1 MRGQIANFE
10 LRMGHLSSCVIR
22 HSRLTRIVILLAF
35 FLILSSQSLILASD
49 PVAAQDE
56 PPVSAFWE
64 RDVPPEGGWTVGDPI
79 SLRLRVLVPA
89 DGEVTLPELPEG
101 WGDFEVRA
109 QNTTV
114 EEPEDERMRTTH
126 VLSTTVVLWSPGRH
140 ETPATTITYTDADG
154 ASHPITPQPVTVQI
168 ESVLPTPESADAT
181 LTVEN
186 RDLKPQAE
194 LPRPPIWPW
203 ILAGLVAGP
212 LLYVGGRW
220 LWDRLPRQ
228 EKETVIEEK
237 PAPVDD
243 RPAEVIA
250 YEELD
255 RIAALDL
262 PAEGAFKRH
271 TSLVTA
277 CLRAYIERRYDV
289 PALDRTT
296 YELMRDLR
304 KTISSQEAYS
314 LLRELFNEAD
324 LVKFAKFTP
333 TESAARAMLSSAR
346 RFVDITKPV
355 EKSQMT
361 NDESGIEK
369 GHIR

>member
-1 MRGQIANFE
+1 MKRMKNEEWRIANII
-10 LRMGHLSSCVIR
+10 SCIIH
-22 HSRLTRIVILLAF
+22 HSRLARIVILLAF
-35 FLILSSQSLILASD
+35 SLILSSQSLILNPQSLILASN
-49 PVAAQDE
+49 PVAAQDT

-79 SLRLRVLVPA
+79 ALRLRVLAPA
-89 DGEVTLPELPEG
+89 DVEVTLPELPEPPKQ

-109 QNTTV
+109 QSTTV
-114 EEPEDERMRTTH
+114 EEPEDEGMRTTH
-126 VLSTTVVLWSPGRH
+126 VLSTTVVLWSPGQH
-140 ETPATTITYTDADG
+140 ETPATTITYTNTNG
-154 ASHPITPQPVTVQI
+154 ASHSITPQPVTVQI
-168 ESVLPTPESADAT
+168 ESVLPTPENPET
-181 LTVEN
+181 PIEK

-220 LWDRLPRQ
+220 LWDKLPRRQ
-228 EKETVIEEK
+228 KEAVIEATPE
-237 PAPVDD
+237 PVDD

-296 YELMRDLR
+296 YELLRDLR
-304 KTISSQEAYS
+304 KTISSHEARS
-314 LLRELFNEAD
+314 LLRDLFNEAD

-333 TESAARAMLSSAR
+333 TATAAYAMLSSAR
-346 RFVDITKPV
+346 RFVDLTRPV
-355 EKSQMT
+355 DELRMM
-361 NDESGIEK
+361 NDEL
-369 GHIR
+369 

>member
-1 MRGQIANFE
+1 MENEEWQMA
-10 LRMGHLSSCVIR
+10 HLASCVIR
-22 HSRLTRIVILLAF
+22 HSRRSRIVILLVF
-35 FLILSSQSLILASD
+35 FLILSSQSLILNPQSLILAPN

-79 SLRLRVLVPA
+79 ALRLRVLAPA
-89 DGEVTLPELPEG
+89 DVAVTLPELPEG

-109 QNTTV
+109 QSTIV
-114 EEPEDERMRTTH
+114 EAPEDEATRTTH

-140 ETPATTITYTDADG
+140 ETPSTTITYTNANG
-154 ASHPITPQPVTVQI
+154 ASHTITAQPVTVQI
-168 ESVLPTPESADAT
+168 ESVLPTPESAEAT
-181 LTVEN
+181 ATIEK

-194 LPRPPIWPW
+194 LPHPPIWPW
-203 ILAGLVAGP
+203 ILAGIVAGP
-212 LLYVGGRW
+212 LLYIGGRW
-220 LWDRLPRQ
+220 LWDRLPRR

-237 PAPVDD
+237 PEPVDN

-262 PAEGAFKRH
+262 PAKGAFKRH

-304 KTISSQEAYS
+304 KTTISSQEARS
-314 LLRELFNEAD
+314 LLRDLFNEAD

-333 TESAARAMLSSAR
+333 TVASARAMLSSAR
-346 RFVDITKPV
+346 RFVDITKLDR
-355 EKSQMT
+355 EMQAT
-361 NDESGIEK
+361 ESMKI
-369 GHIR
+369 

>member
-1 MRGQIANFE
+1 MK
-10 LRMGHLSSCVIR
+10 RMENGEWQMGNLASSVIR
-22 HSRLTRIVILLAF
+22 HHRLSQIVTLLALL
-35 FLILSSQSLILASD
+35 LILNSQSLILAPD
-49 PVAAQDE
+49 PAAAQDE

-64 RDVPPEGGWTVGDPI
+64 RDVPPEGGWTVGDPL
-79 SLRLRVLVPA
+79 SLRLRVLAPA
-89 DGEVTLPELPEG
+89 DVEVTLPELPGE
-101 WGDFEVRA
+101 WGEFEVRA
-109 QNTTV
+109 QSTTV
-114 EEPEDERMRTTH
+114 EAPEDEATRTTH
-126 VLSTTVVLWSPGRH
+126 VLSATVVLWSPGRH
-140 ETPATTITYTDADG
+140 ETPSTTITYTNADD
-154 ASHPITPQPVTVQI
+154 ASHTIMAQPVTVQI
-168 ESVLPTPESADAT
+168 ESVLPTPESAET
-181 LTVEN
+181 PIEKQ
-186 RDLKPQAE
+186 DLKPQAE

-220 LWDRLPRQ
+220 LWDKLPRRK
-228 EKETVIEEK
+228 KETEIEEK

-255 RIAALDL
+255 RIEALDL

-271 TSLVTA
+271 FSLVTA

-304 KTISSQEAYS
+304 KIISSQEARS
-314 LLRELFNEAD
+314 LLRDLLNEAD

-333 TESAARAMLSSAR
+333 TVTAARAMLSSAR

-355 EKSQMT
+355 DKLQMT

-369 GHIR
+369 GHIL